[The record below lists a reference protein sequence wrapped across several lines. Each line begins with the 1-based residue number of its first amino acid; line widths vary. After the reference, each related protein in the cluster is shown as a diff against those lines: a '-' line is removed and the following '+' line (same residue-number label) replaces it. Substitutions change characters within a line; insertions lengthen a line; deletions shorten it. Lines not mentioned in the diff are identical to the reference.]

1 MDDKLREII
10 ESKKDDREVAEF
22 AGITLTLAEYDF
34 LIEQAELSR
43 EWQLVATDRFNDW
56 YKADQLNNR
65 YKQALELVEDE
76 LEYAKTTGNNEVRDM
91 YIKNSIRFINEV
103 LEANT

>member
-34 LIEQAELSR
+34 LIEQAERVEEL
-43 EWQLVATDRFNDW
+43 EKFNE
-56 YKADQLNNR
+56 AISETSILNAEESVKLWEQNQR

-76 LEYAKTTGNNEVRDM
+76 LKYAKTTGNDEVRDM
-91 YIKNSIRFINEV
+91 YIKNSIRFI
-103 LEANT
+103 

>member
-10 ESKKDDREVAEF
+10 GSKKDDREVAEF
-22 AGITLTLAEYDF
+22 AGITLTLTQYDY
-34 LIEQAELSR
+34 LIEQAERAEELVNKNTKLMSLSL
-43 EWQLVATDRFNDW
+43 EEH
-56 YKADQLNNR
+56 YKAIN

-76 LEYAKTTGNNEVRDM
+76 LEYAKTTGNDEVRDM

-103 LEANT
+103 LEAE